1 MQKIIFQK
9 EILAQEVGVA
19 TYLLDFLN
27 NLEEPDEMTP
37 QWLRQLGYDALTAK
51 ITDVELY
58 NATVVG
64 RLRRKVPESLNFDE
78 VSLILAYVLPW
89 RSIEMATGISL
100 LGVYEYSG
108 DRQGLYTVNT
118 KEQQKIVD
126 FISRTFKTKQIDDV
140 LDKIGRMVPTIKQ
153 TSDPNLIIVNNGI
166 YNKTTK
172 ELTEFSPDYVYI
184 AKIATNYNPLATLPV
199 ITNPDNTKWDV
210 DSWIKDLAVDDDTNT
225 LLWQVIADFIQ
236 AGLTRNKSIW
246 FYSQQGNNGKGT
258 FGQLLKTLVGRNNY
272 ASLSVEQF
280 SHEFYKSKMIGVVGV
295 IGDENNADKY
305 IDSVPDFK
313 AAVSGDDVMIN
324 RKHEEPINYQF
335 KGSIIQMIN
344 GLPKTKDKTDSFYRR
359 LILVPFVK
367 SFTNNGERPYIKND
381 YINRE
386 EVLEYV
392 LHKALEIDFDEFI
405 VPAKSQEAL
414 EDYKE
419 INNPVIQFWN
429 EMEDEFAWDL
439 LPTQFLF
446 DLFVGWYKRNNPNG
460 IVMNKRSFMDTL
472 TTHLDG
478 STIWD
483 NCFKKQVKTV
493 NKMDADEPLITQYNL
508 SNWYNEGY
516 TGTNMQQLRRFTR
529 LQIYRGLVRL

>member
-367 SFTNNGERPYIKND
+367 SFTNNGERTYIKND
-381 YINRE
+381 YINRQ

-472 TTHLDG
+472 TTYLDG
-478 STIWD
+478 STTWD